1 MSSISLRESR
11 LNMARQLMTEARGMD
26 TSELPDLTDQQMKF
40 VEGLAQGMTA
50 SEAYRNAYDCSNSGQ
65 NTVWVAASRLK
76 AHSSVA
82 LWIEALQ
89 AAGFTRIA
97 VSRDDHLREL
107 ERLRNVAER
116 SGNLGA
122 AVQAEQL
129 RGKVAGHYVEK
140 IEHHAGTPDSADR
153 LRALADSN
161 PELADLAKA
170 IAAKHGLDINKPAET
185 RH

>member
-1 MSSISLRESR
+1 MP
-11 LNMARQLMTEARGMD
+11 RQQMTEASGMD
-26 TSELPDLTDQQMKF
+26 ISELPDLTPQQMKF
-40 VEGLAQGMTA
+40 VEGLAVGMTA

-76 AHSSVA
+76 ANANVA
-82 LWIEALQ
+82 LWVEALQ
-89 AAGFTRIA
+89 AAGFTKIA
-97 VSRDDHLREL
+97 ISRDDHLREL

-140 IEHHAGTPDSADR
+140 VEHHAGTPDTADR
-153 LRALADSN
+153 LRALAETS
-161 PELADLAKA
+161 PELSALAQA
-170 IAAKHGLDINKPAET
+170 IAAKHGIDINKPAET

>member
-1 MSSISLRESR
+1 
-11 LNMARQLMTEARGMD
+11 MTEASGMD
-26 TSELPDLTDQQMKF
+26 TSELPDLTPQQQKF
-40 VEGLAQGMTA
+40 VEGLAVGMTA
-50 SEAYRNAYDCSNSGQ
+50 SEAYRNAYDCSGSQ
-65 NTVWVAASRLK
+65 PNTIWVSASRLK
-76 AHSSVA
+76 ANPNVA

-140 IEHHAGTPDSADR
+140 VEHYGGQPDTADR

-161 PELADLAKA
+161 PELATLAQA

>member
-1 MSSISLRESR
+1 MP
-11 LNMARQLMTEARGMD
+11 RQLMTEASGMD
-26 TSELPDLTDQQMKF
+26 TSALPELTDQQQKF
-40 VEGLAQGMTA
+40 VEGLAVGMTA

-65 NTVWVAASRLK
+65 NTVWVSASRLK
-76 AHSSVA
+76 AHPSVA

-97 VSRDDHLREL
+97 ISRDDHLREL

-140 IEHHAGTPDSADR
+140 IEHHAGQPDTADR
-153 LRALADSN
+153 LRALADAN
-161 PELADLAKA
+161 PEIAEIAKS
-170 IAAKHGLDINKPAET
+170 IAAKHGIEWKPENST

>member
-1 MSSISLRESR
+1 
-11 LNMARQLMTEARGMD
+11 MARQLMTEARGMD
-26 TSELPDLTDQQMKF
+26 TSELPELTPQQQKF
-40 VEGLAQGMTA
+40 VEGLAVGMTA
-50 SEAYRNAYDCSNSGQ
+50 AEAYRNAYDCSNSGQ
-65 NTVWVAASRLK
+65 NTVWVAASRLR

-89 AAGFTRIA
+89 ASGFTRIA
-97 VSRDDHLREL
+97 VSREDHLREL

-140 IEHHAGTPDSADR
+140 IEHHAGQSDTADR
-153 LRALADSN
+153 LRALAEGN
-161 PELADLAKA
+161 PDVAALAQA
-170 IAAKHGLDINKPAET
+170 IAAKHGININKPADT